1 METKAPH
8 SSDDLADARQRLL
21 AQLLA
26 EEGLS
31 DSAAEPS
38 IVPRAGSGEAPV
50 TFAQEV
56 LWLLDRA
63 TPGLTAYN
71 TPVARRIRGALD
83 VAALERALDGLVAR
97 HETLRTVFAAR
108 GDGAVQV
115 VRPASRVA
123 LAVHDVRGAPAAERE
138 SAAIAALRKETDT
151 PFDLANEPGFRA
163 ALARLGDE
171 DHILL
176 LLTHHIVSDAWSYGV
191 MIRELNALYA
201 AERHGVAH
209 GLAPVALQFGDFAA
223 WQRDVLQGERLNE
236 RLSYWRETLA
246 DLPTLE
252 LPTDFSPRGTPGFA
266 GARAGTTLSPELS
279 GAARRFAQSRD
290 ATLYMVL
297 LAAVQSVLH
306 RYSGQDDIVVGSAVA
321 GRTRRESE
329 EMIGYFSQ
337 ALPMRTRFAG
347 DPAFGELLGRVRDTV
362 LGAFEHQDVPVETLM
377 LELQKS
383 QARTGPL
390 FRVVLTMQDALP
402 VALELGGTRAEPV
415 ELDASSTKFDLTFL
429 VTDTPEGIEI
439 ALWYRTELFR
449 AESVRRLLGHLETL
463 LGAALADPQRR
474 VSALPLATVAERE
487 QLVSWNAT
495 GFDEGEPTSVVAL
508 FEAQVARVP
517 DRVAVVAPSASASA
531 HGSVAGSTTLTYAEL
546 NARANQLARHLQAS
560 GVAAGAPVGLLL
572 DRSADALVGLLGILK
587 AEGAYM
593 PLSVDA
599 PSARLAQQITESG
612 AKLVVTSASMASR
625 VLGSATVVPLDSDAV
640 TLGAHSDAN
649 LPLSARPRDTAYVL
663 FTSGSTGVPKG
674 VAVTHANIVHY
685 MRVVRRALG
694 TVDDE
699 PVDGRARQFGLA
711 STLAADL
718 GNTSLFPALL
728 GGATLHLLGSDVTT
742 EPSRFAQY
750 MEVHQLDVL
759 KLTPNHLRALV
770 AGKSGAELA
779 AVLPRQMLVLGGEA
793 LSLDFARQLAGSGR
807 CQVLNHYGPT
817 ETTVGVLTQ
826 QVTQDSLA
834 AATAL
839 GAQTVPLGRPLAN
852 THAYVVDAHGQE
864 QPVGIPG
871 ELWLGGA
878 GVATGYLNRPELTAE
893 RFVSF
898 RGERVYRTG
907 DRVRRL
913 ADGTLEFFGRADDQ
927 VKVRGYRV
935 ELGEV
940 EQALRAHPGVE
951 QAVVMLRA
959 PSEGAEPVLVAYA
972 VPKQAGYAV
981 SHTDRATTDKLSAW
995 LAAQL
1000 PEYMVPSAVV
1010 LLEAL
1015 PLTANGKVDRAKL
1028 PEPGASAAAGDSFV
1042 AARTETETQLA
1053 TIWQE
1058 VLKREQ
1064 VGVTDNFLALGGHSL
1079 LAIRVLGRIS
1089 KAFGVRLPLRALFE
1103 TPTIEALAKAI
1114 DLARAG

>member
-8 SSDDLADARQRLL
+8 TPDDLADARQRLL

-31 DSAAEPS
+31 DSTAEPS
-38 IVPRAGSGEAPV
+38 IAPRGGSAEAPV

-71 TPVARRIRGALD
+71 TPVARRIRGVLD
-83 VAALERALDGLVAR
+83 VAALERALNALVAR

-115 VRPASRVA
+115 VKPSA
-123 LAVHDVRGAPAAERE
+123 DVRLTMHDLRSLPAVERE
-138 SAAIAALRKETDT
+138 GAAIAALRADTDT
-151 PFDLANEPGFRA
+151 PFDLTQEPGFRA
-163 ALARLGDE
+163 SLARVGEE
-171 DHILL
+171 DHVLL

-191 MIRELNALYA
+191 MMRELNALYA
-201 AERHGVAH
+201 AESRGVAPD
-209 GLAPVALQFGDFAA
+209 LPPVALQFGDFAA

-236 RLSYWRETLA
+236 RLSYWRERLA
-246 DLPTLE
+246 DLPTLD
-252 LPTDFSPRGTPGFA
+252 LPTDFTPRGTTGFA
-266 GARAGTTLSPELS
+266 GARVGTTLSPELS
-279 GAARRFAQSRD
+279 DAARRFAQSRD

-306 RYSGQDDIVVGSAVA
+306 RYSGQDDVVVGSAVA

-337 ALPMRTRFAG
+337 ALPMRTSFDG
-347 DPAFGELLGRVRDTV
+347 DPAFGELIGRVRDTV

-377 LELQKS
+377 LELQRS
-383 QARTGPL
+383 QQRQAPL
-390 FRVVLTMQDALP
+390 FRVVLTMQDAMP
-402 VALELGGTRAEPV
+402 VALELRGTTAEPV
-415 ELDASSTKFDLTFL
+415 ELDASATKFDLTFL
-429 VTDTPEGIEI
+429 VTDTPAGIEI

-449 AESVRRLLGHLETL
+449 ADSARRLLGHLETL
-463 LGAALADPQRR
+463 LGAALADPMRR
-474 VSALPLATVAERE
+474 VSALPLATIGEHE

-495 GFDEGEPTSVVAL
+495 GLDEGEPTSLVAL
-508 FEAQVARVP
+508 FEAQAARVP

-612 AKLVVTSASMASR
+612 AKLVVTSASLAGR
-625 VLGSATVVPLDSDAV
+625 LLGSATVVPLDSDAV

-685 MRVVRRALG
+685 MRVVRRVLG

-699 PVDGRARQFGLA
+699 PMDGRARQFGLA

-728 GGATLHLLGSDVTT
+728 GGATLHLLGADVTT
-742 EPSRFAQY
+742 EPARFAQY
-750 MEVHQLDVL
+750 MSVHQLDVL

-779 AVLPRQMLVLGGEA
+779 EVLPRQVLVLGGEA

-807 CQVLNHYGPT
+807 CRVLNHYGPT
-817 ETTVGVLTQ
+817 ETTVGVLTHA
-826 QVTQDSLA
+826 VTPDSLA

-839 GAQTVPLGRPLAN
+839 GAATVPLGRPLAN
-852 THAYVVDAHGQE
+852 TRAYVVDAKGQE

-878 GVATGYLNRPELTAE
+878 GVTNGYLNRPELTAE

-913 ADGTLEFFGRADDQ
+913 ADGTLEFLGRGDDQ

-935 ELGEV
+935 ELGEI
-940 EQALRAHPGVE
+940 EQVLRAHPGVE
-951 QAVVMLRA
+951 QGIVLLRA
-959 PSEGAEPVLVAYA
+959 QSEAVEPVLVAYA

-981 SHTDRATTDKLSAW
+981 SHTDRATTEKLSAW

-1015 PLTANGKVDRAKL
+1015 PLTANGKVDRSKL
-1028 PEPGASAAAGDSFV
+1028 PEPGESAAAGDTFV
-1042 AARTETETQLA
+1042 APRTETERQLA

-1089 KAFGVRLPLRALFE
+1089 KTFGVRLPLRALFE
-1103 TPTIEALAKAI
+1103 TPTIEALAGAI
-1114 DLARAG
+1114 DVMRAG